1 VVSCS
6 DVRQV
11 RSSSWRRHCNF
22 YTSHS
27 GRSIQLH
34 SHLPCHLHFTL
45 TIRDLTVHVTRREF
59 DSGTSQICSTHT
71 CDLRMGNQK
80 GSW

>member
-1 VVSCS
+1 MFDRFEV
-6 DVRQV
+6 QV
-11 RSSSWRRHCNF
+11 GGVTVIFTQVTAAVLFNF
-22 YTSHS
+22 I
-27 GRSIQLH
+27 R
-34 SHLPCHLHFTL
+34 HLPCHLHFTL